1 MSTEPIA
8 LHAAIRRAHAASS
21 KALAAVATYY
31 QQQYPDTLL
40 VSETVEGLEMIH
52 AVMERTEREI
62 QSILDG
68 HAPQSAIPVRPEP
81 AELRQRKLD
90 LAEQMARI
98 GTSPAVAARTLGYS
112 EPRSLYRW
120 LRAQKRDDLVQQIM
134 HGKVA

>member
-1 MSTEPIA
+1 MTEPIA
-8 LHAAIRRAHAASS
+8 LHAAIRRAHAASA
-21 KALAAVATYY
+21 KALAAAASYY

-52 AVMERTEREI
+52 AVMERTERGI

-68 HAPQSAIPVRPEP
+68 RAPQSAIAIRPE
-81 AELRQRKLD
+81 ASELRQRKLD

-120 LRAQKRDDLVQQIM
+120 LRAQGRGDLVDKIIK
-134 HGKVA
+134 GKAA